1 MQEGISVF
9 GYMFL
14 RCRVTDLS
22 SLLCLVLTRHAHN
35 DIFSIFL
42 NKFMPW
48 EVRFPFFEIFPLS
61 WTFIIIS
68 SLLLLPF
75 LLRFFWGWCRT
86 FFLKMSKTGFG
97 RVCHLDFYFC
107 FECMREFRKLLF
119 WLASLYIIL
128 TNQRAVLKRA
138 ITLCARQPRKWWTPR
153 KDRDRNSLFRDQFGD
168 QMHKRDYLISEFQR
182 ACRVTYQMTF
192 GSPTWKEGTGGG
204 RAHAKIHPCQ
214 TVPSV

>member
-1 MQEGISVF
+1 MACKRIGMEGCGSMQEGISVL
-9 GYMFL
+9 GYIFL

-22 SLLCLVLTRHAHN
+22 SLLCLVLTQHTHN
-35 DIFSIFL
+35 IFSIFL

-48 EVRFPFFEIFPLS
+48 EVRFPFFEILPLS

-86 FFLKMSKTGFG
+86 FFKNVKIRLRQSLPSWLLFSF
-97 RVCHLDFYFC
+97 RV
-107 FECMREFRKLLF
+107 F

-138 ITLCARQPRKWWTPR
+138 ITLCARQPRKRWPPR
-153 KDRDRNSLFRDQFGD
+153 KDRDRISVFRDRFGD
-168 QMHKRDYLISEFQR
+168 
-182 ACRVTYQMTF
+182 A
-192 GSPTWKEGTGGG
+192 
-204 RAHAKIHPCQ
+204 
-214 TVPSV
+214 

>member
-97 RVCHLDFYFC
+97 RVCHLDLFLFRVHARISQAAVLIGQFIHYTDQSASC
-107 FECMREFRKLLF
+107 FEKGNN
-119 WLASLYIIL
+119 S
-128 TNQRAVLKRA
+128 
-138 ITLCARQPRKWWTPR
+138 ARQPRKWRRPPI
-153 KDRDRNSLFRDQFGD
+153 KDRDR
-168 QMHKRDYLISEFQR
+168 ISFPR
-182 ACRVTYQMTF
+182 SIWRSNA
-192 GSPTWKEGTGGG
+192 
-204 RAHAKIHPCQ
+204 
-214 TVPSV
+214 